1 MNQAAKIL
9 MQLTEISNRD
19 DRTRALKQLSGQ
31 NEDLRR
37 EVEGLLAAMEAMGD
51 FLESPAIFGR
61 DAMEILF
68 PELDGLEDV
77 EGRSFIPLGPIGEGG
92 MGSVWLARQTKPL
105 ERLVAIKLVKSGL
118 NSQTA
123 ISRFESER
131 QLLARLQHPN
141 IATILDAG
149 LLKRGSPFFVMEF
162 VNGPPITEF
171 AAANQ
176 LTAGE
181 CLRLMI
187 SVCRAIEHA
196 HGRGIIHR
204 DIKPG
209 NVLVTLIDGL
219 AIPKVI
225 DFGIARAISA
235 EDADEAGSDR
245 LRAMTGTP
253 AYTAPELWGGDR
265 GRISERSDV
274 YALGVL
280 LRELLLLHTLPGSQ
294 DASTNGSG
302 GDTGAGELTT
312 ETRSTRV
319 AESSVIPETLQTI
332 ISLATHSDPELRYRS
347 AKELADALAEYLPQA
362 AIAPVKPADIRR
374 RPAWIPLLAVAVCS
388 LLIWGGWMLSGR
400 PWSIG
405 EQGGLP
411 RPLGEDARAVPDA
424 LPLAADVD
432 AARSALMSVL
442 AVRRGDFDEKRSIDP
457 KVLQRLQEFWSP
469 LASLSGTS
477 VSQRLLRAEARA
489 ALGMLMMVSEDL
501 QGAATTLQQALGELR
516 SLLSDA
522 NRAAAVRPFLA
533 ATLRNLAVVRYCQG
547 ARKESRLWYQES
559 VSFSDDIQR
568 NPAPAESG
576 LNEAW
581 RSQRLADNLLEWGYC
596 EEAAGEYLLAAE
608 QLLQGSRRPTLSP
621 AVLPI
626 LFASTHGRA
635 TALAGTGRRSSAV
648 SIACRATEL
657 GGLMRAVSP
666 ASADVDAAVAEAC
679 LLAGRLLAE
688 AGRTEESLE
697 LLQRGGD
704 LIQGTVPT
712 ETESG
717 SKLRI
722 RMAVAQEL
730 ADVAERRQQPEQALF
745 MLMSLQEEWRQFWL
759 RGPRSVSDVAAGVR
773 LLQQLGDVAG
783 RLQRYPLAIAAYQ
796 ETVEVCAHGDP
807 WNPAPLYFA
816 EQQAGSRLK
825 IGEIRFAIGDAREAA
840 RELELA
846 RTGYLTLL
854 ADVPNDPQFR
864 RRLARCWYRLGQ
876 TQLKSGG
883 QSTTALNSLREAVEI
898 YESLLLESPGD
909 VELRLEAASCLL
921 VGGESLL
928 AERKFVS
935 GSEWLKRCAKML
947 AAGLRLNPQE
957 LRFSEMLA
965 KTLYSLNA
973 AESQDRALLDKP

>member
-31 NEDLRR
+31 NEDLQR

-162 VNGPPITEF
+162 VNGLPITEF

-176 LTAGE
+176 LTAGD

-209 NVLVTLIDGL
+209 NVLVTLIDGT

-235 EDADEAGSDR
+235 EISDDAGSEK

-265 GRISERSDV
+265 GRISECSDV

-280 LRELLLLHTLPGSQ
+280 LRELLLQTLTGSQ
-294 DASTNGSG
+294 GMSRAGSG
-302 GDTGAGELTT
+302 GDSGAGELTA

-319 AESSVIPETLQTI
+319 AESGVFPETLQAI
-332 ISLATHSDPELRYRS
+332 INLATHSNPDLRYRS
-347 AKELADALAEYLPQA
+347 AKQLADALAEYLPQVTVA
-362 AIAPVKPADIRR
+362 SVQYAEIRS
-374 RPAWIPLLAVAVCS
+374 RPDLFRVLAFAVCS

-405 EQGGLP
+405 EPADLP
-411 RPLGEDARAVPDA
+411 GPSSEEAQTVPDA

-432 AARSALMSVL
+432 AARSALLTARS
-442 AVRRGDFDEKRSIDP
+442 VRRGDFGGKRSIDGQ
-457 KVLQRLQEFWSP
+457 VLEQLRKFWGP
-469 LASLSGTS
+469 LASLTGTS
-477 VSQRLLRAEARA
+477 VSQCLLRAEARS
-489 ALGMLMMVSEDL
+489 ALGMLMMLGGDL
-501 QGAATTLQQALGELR
+501 QGAATTLQQALGDLR

-522 NRAAAVRPFLA
+522 RVTA
-533 ATLRNLAVVRYCQG
+533 ATRPHLAETLRSLAVVRYCQG
-547 ARKESRLWYQES
+547 ARKESRLWFQES
-559 VSFSDDIQR
+559 VSLSDDIQR
-568 NPAPAESG
+568 NPAIAESG

-626 LFASTHGRA
+626 LFASTYGRA
-635 TALAGTGRRSSAV
+635 AAFAGTNRRSSAV

-657 GGLMRAVSP
+657 GGLMRVVSP
-666 ASADVDAAVAEAC
+666 TSADVDAAVAQAC
-679 LLAGRLLAE
+679 LLAGQLLAE
-688 AGRTEESLE
+688 AGRAEEALE

-712 ETESG
+712 ESESG

-745 MLMSLQEEWRQFWL
+745 MLMSLQEEWRLFWL
-759 RGPRSVSDVAAGVR
+759 RGPRSMSDVAAGVR

-796 ETVEVCAHGDP
+796 ETLEVCAQGDP

-816 EQQAGSRLK
+816 EQQADSRLK

-840 RELELA
+840 RELEA
-846 RTGYLTLL
+846 GRTGYLKLL
-854 ADVPNDPQFR
+854 EHVPNDPQFH

-883 QSTTALNSLREAVEI
+883 QSTTALNSLQEAMEI

-909 VELRLEAASCLL
+909 IELRLEAASCLFA
-921 VGGESLL
+921 GGESLL

-935 GSEWLKRCAKML
+935 SSEWLKRCAKML

-957 LRFSEMLA
+957 LRYSELLT
-965 KTLYSLNA
+965 KTLYGLSK